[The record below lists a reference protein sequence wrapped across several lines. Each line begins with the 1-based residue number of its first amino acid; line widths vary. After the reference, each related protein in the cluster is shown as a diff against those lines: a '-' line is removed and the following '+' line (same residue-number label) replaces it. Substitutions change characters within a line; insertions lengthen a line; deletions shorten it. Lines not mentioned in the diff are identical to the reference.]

1 MNLIFTGKVIMTTK
15 KLYGKDLKAYQDID
29 LEELLAKLTDA
40 ELEELHTEL
49 IDPDVCDITFGKFVH
64 IIGYGLL

>member
-1 MNLIFTGKVIMTTK
+1 MCSWLLLGHTAMTTK

-49 IDPDVCDITFGKFVH
+49 IDPDV
-64 IIGYGLL
+64 

>member
-1 MNLIFTGKVIMTTK
+1 MTTK

-49 IDPDVCDITFGKFVH
+49 IDPDVCTNTCW
-64 IIGYGLL
+64 